1 MISLE
6 DITGKETEN
15 ATIAA
20 VEKALFALFM
30 RKSGE
35 GPRDTDC
42 KVIITNTYEEIYLEV
57 YNHTIILQDLGH
69 FKYDGPGGPGELL
82 RIRVKE
88 GSLSY
93 IIEDVIDLLENYELK
108 KLIKVLKSLPKPDEF
123 SAKLVKET
131 FDL

>member
-1 MISLE
+1 MIYLE
-6 DITGKETEN
+6 NMTGKEIKD
-15 ATIAA
+15 ATI
-20 VEKALFALFM
+20 VDIKKALFALFM

-35 GPRDTDC
+35 GPRDTNW
-42 KVIITNTYEEIYLEV
+42 KIIITNIYEEVYLEV
-57 YNHTIILQDLGH
+57 YHRTIILQDLGN

-93 IIEDVIDLLENYELK
+93 VIEDVVNLLENYKLK

-123 SAKLVKET
+123 SAKLIKKT